1 MDEGLHVVNSTDMMM
16 ISKLNVLFM
25 MLIDMLTWYID
36 RPTTICSLPSD
47 TSHVGSRPVGWINIV
62 VFLNSFFLI
71 IRNLTRN

>member
-36 RPTTICSLPSD
+36 RPTTIFSLPSD
-47 TSHVGSRPVGWINIV
+47 TSHVGSRPVGVDQYRRILKH
-62 VFLNSFFLI
+62 VFLNY
-71 IRNLTRN
+71 